1 MTSMRAL
8 FLAVLWVAHA
18 AHAQAP
24 APPNEPAPQPVE
36 QAPVPA
42 PPAVDV
48 PPPPPLPPPPQP
60 APERAGEAVA
70 PGAGG
75 VEPPQPQDAARA
87 TSAPEVGV
95 EAPSEEEVL
104 APIRVGPSET
114 VGEARPRGELI
125 SGAPLENPDVAVH
138 IVQQKRFADR
148 GRHELTLY
156 PVVPQVNGKFTR
168 HLGTA
173 ISYQFHLQEHFGL
186 QLSGQYNWVGSESD
200 FNAELIDKVK
210 ESAQAASTLL
220 VEWGA
225 YGGFEV
231 KPFYGKFAFYKHH
244 LAQFSVVIN
253 AGAGVVS
260 TRHQLV
266 PEGRDEDGL
275 RTVASHGDTGMR
287 FMGQVGAGFRV
298 QLGERFALRLEVRD
312 LVYTARVDRVNGCSL
327 SDIDS
332 VIDGGSQVSSGCRIE
347 AFEAGGHRNAN
358 LRIARDLIQ
367 EPSSDAINLI
377 NFYAGASI
385 LF

>member
-1 MTSMRAL
+1 MTDD
-8 FLAVLWVAHA
+8 A
-18 AHAQAP
+18 AEAGSG
-24 APPNEPAPQPVE
+24 APPEAADFSGE
-36 QAPVPA
+36 GAA
-42 PPAVDV
+42 G
-48 PPPPPLPPPPQP
+48 LPDLSGTDADADLRGITPT
-60 APERAGEAVA
+60 EA
-70 PGAGG
+70 
-75 VEPPQPQDAARA
+75 
-87 TSAPEVGV
+87 
-95 EAPSEEEVL
+95 EVL
-104 APIRVGPSET
+104 APARVGPSET
-114 VGEARPRGELI
+114 VGEARPRGALI
-125 SGAPLENPDVAVH
+125 SGAPLENPDVRVH

-168 HLGTA
+168 HLGTGL
-173 ISYQFHLQEHFGL
+173 SYQFHLQEHFGL
-186 QLSGQYNWVGSESD
+186 QLSGQYHWVGAESA

-231 KPFYGKFAFYKHH
+231 KPFYGKFAFYRHH

-253 AGAGVVS
+253 AGAGVVK

-266 PEGRDEDGL
+266 PEGRDADGL
-275 RTVASHGDTGMR
+275 RTLASHGDTGLR

-298 QLGERFALRLEVRD
+298 QLGKRFALRLEVRD
-312 LVYTARVDRVNGCSL
+312 LIYTARVDRVNGCSL
-327 SDIDS
+327 SDIDT
-332 VIDGGSQVSSGCRIE
+332 VIDGGSQVSSGCRVD

-377 NFYAGASI
+377 NFYAGASV